1 MMGMSTALLEEQWSE
16 AGELK
21 LPAGHKLHKAHIVF
35 KKIEDSTIEEELQ
48 KLKPPSDEPGQSVEK
63 NILPLKPTIT
73 LEDFQKVDLRVAKI
87 IACDSVPK
95 SKKLLKLQIEIGT
108 ERRQIV
114 AGIAQQRKPEDL
126 IGKTII
132 VVANLAPAKLMGVES
147 QGMLLATHGDGD
159 AFALLTVSN
168 DVESGSSI
176 K

>member
-1 MMGMSTALLEEQWSE
+1 M
-16 AGELK
+16 
-21 LPAGHKLHKAHIVF
+21 LPF
-35 KKIEDSTIEEELQ
+35 
-48 KLKPPSDEPGQSVEK
+48 
-63 NILPLKPTIT
+63 KPTISI
-73 LEDFQKVDLRVAKI
+73 EEFQKVDLRVAKI
-87 IACDSVPK
+87 IACESVPK
-95 SKKLLKLQIEIGT
+95 SKKLLKLQVEIGT

-114 AGIAQQRKPEDL
+114 AGIAQQRKPEEL

-168 DVESGSSI
+168 DVESGSWI